1 MKKGFTLIELLVVV
15 LIIGIL
21 SAVAL
26 PQYRKS
32 VEKSRLTEVFT
43 FAGFVRQI
51 GAEYYLANGT
61 YEGFNEEMIPMTL
74 KNYTQPPR
82 SIYGDTGFWSSEL
95 YATDG
100 TGNVTYG
107 IVVHLYPN
115 EAEPRLDCYSALGAP
130 QNYEWVCQML
140 CQSKSYKNGQ
150 PPCKVKM

>member
-74 KNYTQPPR
+74 KNYTQHPR
-82 SIYGDTGFWSSEL
+82 EIYGSLGVWRTHL
-95 YATDG
+95 YAT
-100 TGNVTYG
+100 GNRPYG
-107 IVVHLYPN
+107 IVVNLYPDK
-115 EAEPRLDCYSALGAP
+115 AEPELHCFAQSGAP

-140 CQSKSYKNGQ
+140 CQKSSYRNGDQ
-150 PPCKVKM
+150 PCEIKM

>member
-21 SAVAL
+21 SAVDL

-32 VEKSRLTEVFT
+32 IEKSRLTEVFT

-61 YEGFNEEMIPMTL
+61 YEGFDAELIPMTM
-74 KNYTQPPR
+74 KNYSQPQNILAESNYWR
-82 SIYGDTGFWSSEL
+82 AAL
-95 YATDG
+95 YAT
-100 TGNVTYG
+100 GNRPYAFMLILPATK
-107 IVVHLYPN
+107 
-115 EAEPRLDCYSALGAP
+115 AEPELHCFSLPGYP

-150 PPCKVKM
+150 APCEVKF

>member
-74 KNYTQPPR
+74 KNYSQREISGSLGVWRTL
-82 SIYGDTGFWSSEL
+82 L
-95 YATDG
+95 YAT
-100 TGNVTYG
+100 GNRPYG
-107 IVVHLYPN
+107 IAVYLYPDKS
-115 EAEPRLDCYSALGAP
+115 PILGCFSIKGAP
-130 QNYEWVCQML
+130 QNYEWICQML

-150 PPCKVKM
+150 QPCTVKF